1 MPNRPRGLAAT
12 LRERLGGQSTDDPNV
27 IALAGPHV
35 LRCSFNGAVYLDG
48 VVQLGTVA
56 DGVDVLVAKYRMHV
70 GSAA

>member
-1 MPNRPRGLAAT
+1 MILAAI

-56 DGVDVLVAKYRMHV
+56 DGVDALVSRYRMHV

>member
-1 MPNRPRGLAAT
+1 MILPAILA
-12 LRERLGGQSTDDPNV
+12 ERLDGKPTDDPNV

-56 DGVDVLVAKYRMHV
+56 DGVDVLVSRYRMHV

>member
-1 MPNRPRGLAAT
+1 MILPALLA
-12 LRERLGGQSTDDPNV
+12 ERLNGQSTDDPNV